1 MSKIA
6 VDTNV
11 LIFLYD
17 EANAIRKEIAE
28 RIVLQTPVIS
38 SQVVSEFLNVTKRL
52 LKIPKQDIV
61 HKCIQLMENCL
72 LENITLITIKNAE
85 MLIGKYDFQLFDS
98 LIVAAALQAGCTTL
112 YSEDMQHGLV
122 VEKSLTIINPFLS
135 S

>member
-61 HKCIQLMENCL
+61 HK
-72 LENITLITIKNAE
+72 
-85 MLIGKYDFQLFDS
+85 
-98 LIVAAALQAGCTTL
+98 
-112 YSEDMQHGLV
+112 
-122 VEKSLTIINPFLS
+122 
-135 S
+135 